1 MHGVVCT
8 VWCVW
13 GELCVVCM
21 LIKVLLLSFFLRKYD
36 NFTNPLNAD
45 LVSFFKL
52 KGSMLSSAYRETA
65 SRGGLTVKWQGLK
78 FSDFQNIVNGDFA
91 MTGAAVVFVCK
102 CRVSSCGD

>member
-1 MHGVVCT
+1 M
-8 VWCVW
+8 
-13 GELCVVCM
+13 CM